1 MNLAL
6 IAAANLLVV
15 SIVLAATFVV
25 GERIRR
31 HNVVDVAWG
40 LAFAAIAID
49 SAMLGAGD
57 PARKWLIAVL
67 VTAWGLRLAVHLAVR
82 SQGHGE
88 DPRYEVFLAKSR
100 LPRRVGIITR
110 VYLLQGVLI
119 WVISL
124 PVQLS
129 ATLPR
134 ELSPWTVI
142 GVAVWLVGLGFE
154 AVGDAQLRAFK
165 LDPDNEGR
173 VIDSGLWRY
182 TRHPN
187 YFGDACVWWGLY
199 LVALTAGPIVLVTVF
214 SPIVMTTLLVRVSGK
229 ALLERHLAGRPGYAE
244 YVRRTSG
251 FLPWPPR
258 RVSAE

>member
-6 IAAANLLVV
+6 IGAANLLVV
-15 SIVLAATFVV
+15 SVVLALTFMV
-25 GERIRR
+25 GERLAR

-40 LAFAAIAID
+40 LAFAAIAIN
-49 SAMLGAGD
+49 SAVLGAGD

-88 DPRYEVFLAKSR
+88 DPRYEAFLAKSR

-110 VYLLQGVLI
+110 VYVLQGVLI
-119 WVISL
+119 WVISV

-129 ATLPR
+129 ATLSGEMPA
-134 ELSPWTVI
+134 WAMI
-142 GVAVWLVGLGFE
+142 GVALWLVGLVFE
-154 AVGDAQLRAFK
+154 AVGDAQLRTFK
-165 LDPDNEGR
+165 LEPDNQGR

-187 YFGDACVWWGLY
+187 YFGDACLWWGLY
-199 LVALTAGPIVLVTVF
+199 LVALTAGPIVLVTIF
-214 SPIVMTTLLVRVSGK
+214 APIVMTTLLVRVSGK
-229 ALLERHLAGRPGYAE
+229 ALLERHLEGRPGYAE

-251 FLPWPPR
+251 FIPWWPR
-258 RVSAE
+258 RAAS